1 MDPRLEPGDIF
12 LTRGNGFISRAIRF
26 FTRHI
31 GESRTKVN
39 HVGLVVQGGTLGEAV
54 IVEAVRTV
62 RRVKLI
68 DAYGGERDE
77 VAVFRP
83 TRMSAAQLQHVVAS
97 ASGYVGRSYGY
108 GKIVLHALDW
118 VLQGAYVFRRLGR
131 MDDYPICSWL
141 VAHAYGSA
149 GVYFG
154 VDPGAATPD
163 DIWDYVTKRSAEF
176 QRVRDL
182 ARVEA
187 PLPRRAAA

>member
-12 LTRGNGFISRAIRF
+12 LTRGSGFVSRAIRF

-39 HVGLVVQGGTLGEAV
+39 HVGLVVQGGTLEEAV

-62 RRVKLI
+62 RRIRLSE
-68 DAYGGERDE
+68 AYGGERDE
-77 VAVFRP
+77 VAIYRP
-83 TRMSAAQLQHVVAS
+83 LRLSPPKLQHIVAS

-118 VLQGAYVFRRLGR
+118 VLQGAHVFRRLGR

-141 VAHAYGSA
+141 VAHAYASA

-163 DIWDYVTKRSAEF
+163 DIWDYVTRRSAEF
-176 QRVRDL
+176 KRVRTL
-182 ARVEA
+182 ARLDA
-187 PLPRRAAA
+187 PEERRIAA